1 MAYDRST
8 RNKVRAKYVQGL
20 PLATAAETCKVP
32 YNTVRNWKR
41 QDAEDGNDWDLTR
54 NARRM
59 TKSGVEE
66 RANEVLGELAEQF
79 LATLEAVKKD
89 PKMPAEKRADIMVR
103 LMDGYN
109 KAIGAAS
116 RAMPNANRLAVAM
129 DVVKFLSV
137 FIAGRYP
144 KLREQFIE
152 VTEAAADDFVRE
164 FGRSN

>member
-20 PLATAAETCKVP
+20 ALATAAEACKVP
-32 YNTVRNWKR
+32 YNTARNWKR
-41 QDAEDGNDWDLTR
+41 QDGEDGNDWDITR

-59 TKSGVEE
+59 TKSGIEE
-66 RANEVLGELAEQF
+66 MANEVLGELAEQF

-89 PKMPAEKRADIMVR
+89 PNMPADKRADIMVR

-164 FGRSN
+164 FGRST